1 MSARRIACVLV
12 GIALTLALAL
22 AACGNSADDADAP
35 APAPSGD
42 TLERVTENGP
52 ITARVAVTPEK
63 PRLGDPITL
72 TLSVTAASGM
82 VVEMP
87 AFGEALG
94 RFSIVSFAPRTRTNA
109 DGGTLSEQTYVLQAP
124 MSGKQRLPALRI
136 EYTDHRDRGA
146 AAAGQD
152 AGVAGDIE
160 VKELLTDEIALDVES
175 VLTADELSGALR
187 PARGRLEPSRS
198 LNPLALILIIVGV
211 CALTAGAV
219 VFVLMRGRTR
229 DTRRQVDAYAEAM
242 ARLAGLEERGLPEGE
257 DADAWYVEL
266 SGAVRLYIEDRYRIR
281 APELT
286 TEEFLREARRVAA
299 LTDEHRALLSS
310 FLADCD
316 RVKFAGHRPASSE
329 SQNALEAARR
339 FVEETRLREAATAAS
354 SEEAPRAAA

>member
-1 MSARRIACVLV
+1 MSAARRIPIVLV
-12 GIALTLALAL
+12 GMALAL
-22 AACGNSADDADAP
+22 AACGDGADDAGAP
-35 APAPSGD
+35 AAAPTGD

-72 TLSVTAASGM
+72 TLGVTAAAGI

-94 RFSIVSFAPRTRTNA
+94 RFSIVSFTPRTQTNA

-136 EYTDHRDRGA
+136 EYTDHRGRGT
-146 AAAGQD
+146 AAAGD
-152 AGVAGDIE
+152 AGVAGEIE

-175 VLTADELSGALR
+175 VLTDDELSGALR

-198 LNPLALILIIVGV
+198 VNPLVWMSIIIAVGLLAIGV
-211 CALTAGAV
+211 A

-242 ARLAGLEERGLPEGE
+242 ARLAGLEQRGLPEGE

-286 TEEFLREARRVAA
+286 TEEFLREARRVAD
-299 LTDEHRALLSS
+299 LTDEHRVLLSS

-339 FVEETRLREAATAAS
+339 FVEETRLREQPTAAS

>member
-1 MSARRIACVLV
+1 MSATRQVLV
-12 GIALTLALAL
+12 GLALVL
-22 AACGNSADDADAP
+22 AACGSGAENTAAP
-35 APAPSGD
+35 AAAAEGD

-72 TLSVTAASGM
+72 TLGVTAAAGI

-94 RFSIVSFAPRTRTNA
+94 RFSIVSFTPRTQTNA
-109 DGGTLSEQTYVLQAP
+109 DGGTLNEQTYVLQAP

-136 EYTDHRDRGA
+136 EYTDHRGLGA
-146 AAAGQD
+146 ATAGD
-152 AGVAGDIE
+152 AGVAGEIE
-160 VKELLTDEIALDVES
+160 VKELLTDEIALEVES
-175 VLTADELSGALR
+175 VLTDDELSGALR
-187 PARGRLEPSRS
+187 PARGPLEPARS
-198 LNPLALILIIVGV
+198 LNPLVFALMIMGV
-211 CALTAGAV
+211 CVLAIGAV
-219 VFVLMRGRTR
+219 VFVLIRGRTR

-316 RVKFAGHRPASSE
+316 RVKFAGHRPASAE
-329 SQNALEAARR
+329 SQDALETARR
-339 FVEETRLREAATAAS
+339 FVEETRLRQLPTGAS